1 MEKILFLDFDGVL
14 FDTIKEVYLV
24 NRYIQTGINLFEP
37 VEEKSYAL
45 FSKYKY
51 LVYNIWM
58 FYYYNLL
65 LFSNTKEEDIVA
77 QYKKLISNRGIK
89 KEEEFCKNFLQIR
102 ADLIK
107 NHYDF
112 WQKLETPYQFF
123 YDIKEFY
130 NEEKINIVV
139 ASKKNKSS
147 ILKRFSEYNFNL
159 DENKVFARDELDK
172 FSSKGEFFENYMK
185 ENNYQKALF
194 VDDNI
199 NNINSCKNY
208 KNIDT
213 ILALWG
219 NCEPNNKG
227 FSEKE
232 AIEKIQNFFKN

>member
-1 MEKILFLDFDGVL
+1 MKKILFLDFDGVL

-24 NRYIQTGINLFEP
+24 NRYIQKGQGFFEP
-37 VEEKSYAL
+37 VVESSYAL

-65 LFSNTKEEDIVA
+65 LFSDIKEEDIVV
-77 QYKKLISNRGIK
+77 QYKKLISNRDIK
-89 KEEEFCKNFLQIR
+89 KEEEFCEKFLQLR

-112 WQKLETPYQFF
+112 WQTLETPYKFF
-123 YDIKEFY
+123 FDIKELY
-130 NEEKINIVV
+130 KNKKIDIVV

-147 ILKRFSEYNFNL
+147 ILKRFKEYNFNL
-159 DENKVFARDELDK
+159 SEDHVFARDELDK
-172 FSSKGEFFENYMK
+172 FSSKGEFFKDYMEK
-185 ENNYQKALF
+185 HGYQEAIF

-199 NNINSCKNY
+199 NNINSCKNIQ
-208 KNIDT
+208 NIET

-219 NCEPNNKG
+219 NCGPDSKG
-227 FSEKE
+227 YSEKE
-232 AIEKIQNFFKN
+232 AIEKIKLFF